1 MSDPRPAARPS
12 PQRFTLVAAP
22 PVRPLAIAA
31 VTVVVAAA
39 LLVLWRNLEL
49 SVVLGGI
56 GVVLLVLG
64 LALAVA
70 ALVLRARLR
79 TEVRLDADAVTVVR
93 AGHER
98 SLAWTEI
105 QQVTLQHPRLTLV
118 ATESDQSLVV
128 VNPRTEGDRV
138 FRALQH
144 TIRQRLDADRGY
156 GSPEEAGL
164 V

>member
-1 MSDPRPAARPS
+1 MNDPRPVASPS

-31 VTVVVAAA
+31 VTVVVATA
-39 LLVLWRNLEL
+39 LLVLWRSLDL

-56 GVVLLVLG
+56 GLVLMLLG
-64 LALAVA
+64 LTLAVA

-79 TEVRLDADAVTVVR
+79 TEVRLDADALTVLR

-98 SLAWTEI
+98 SLPWTEVE
-105 QQVTLQHPRLTLV
+105 QVTLQHPRLTLV
-118 ATESDQSLVV
+118 AADPEQSVV
-128 VNPRTEGDRV
+128 LVNPRTERDRV
-138 FRALQH
+138 FRALQD

-156 GSPEEAGL
+156 TSPGEAGPG
-164 V
+164 